1 MRAIAADRALA
12 GDISCDSIAV
22 AMVLP
27 ISIYVRVAM
36 GCLASGFLGGR
47 GLQEGF
53 RVSYRMPGMGI
64 PVFDFSVTA
73 SLLLGTAFGWMPI
86 TPCGLRV

>member
-47 GLQEGF
+47 GG
-53 RVSYRMPGMGI
+53 SGGGSAPYRDALLASEFLERQVPE
-64 PVFDFSVTA
+64 PV
-73 SLLLGTAFGWMPI
+73 
-86 TPCGLRV
+86 GLREALDVVEMLE